1 MYALETSEVNNSVFY
16 EKLMFFLLNSASN
29 RILLVCMR
37 TEIIGNVFQFSE
49 FNVYLIG
56 KLHPISGLLS
66 GNFFATYHL
75 K

>member
-1 MYALETSEVNNSVFY
+1 
-16 EKLMFFLLNSASN
+16 MFFLLNSASN

-66 GNFFATYHL
+66 GNFLQLIILSIPFQSNEKYTFKL
-75 K
+75 NF